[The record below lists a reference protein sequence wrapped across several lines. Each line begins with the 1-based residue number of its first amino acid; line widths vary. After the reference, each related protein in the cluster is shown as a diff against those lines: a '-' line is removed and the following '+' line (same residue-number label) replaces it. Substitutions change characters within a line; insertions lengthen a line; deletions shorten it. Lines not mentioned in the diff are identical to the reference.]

1 MVIETFLSDSQH
13 ARIGWLGPSVPS
25 SSHIKKFLN
34 LVPPNVDVLYE
45 QLVLHD
51 GVLNDVQGKLD
62 LIVSR
67 AVQFAENQKLDG
79 LIFPGAPR
87 EVLNPSLFKAFS
99 ETLKIPVATALRSS
113 AAALKTVSARRVLLL
128 TPFDASLNQLIRDFL
143 SQFDIVATSPSEIL
157 RHYTDAVKMTSD
169 DVIAYARRAIVGQA
183 QVDAI
188 YFQGAVLDPM
198 DCLEQMERE
207 LKLPVVASNPA
218 MNWYMLS
225 KLGLQH
231 PRTGYGK
238 LLSAWPKL
246 PVGY

>member
-1 MVIETFLSDSQH
+1 MTNRSNL
-13 ARIGWLGPSVPS
+13 RIGWLGPSQPS

-34 LVPPNVDVLYE
+34 LVPANVEVRYE
-45 QLVLHD
+45 QLILHD
-51 GVLNDVQGKLD
+51 GVLKDVQGKTE

-67 AVQFAENQKLDG
+67 AAQFAEREKLHG

-87 EVLNPSLFKAFS
+87 EVYNPGLFEAFS
-99 ETLKIPVATALRSS
+99 AALKIPVATALRSS
-113 AAALKTVSARRVLLL
+113 ALALQTFSARRVLLL
-128 TPFDASLNQLIRDFL
+128 TPFDPALNQLIREFL
-143 SQFDIVATSPSEIL
+143 GRFDLDATSPSETL
-157 RHYTDAVKMTSD
+157 PHYTDALKMSAG
-169 DVIAYARRAIVGQA
+169 DVIAYARRAIAEQR

-225 KLGLQH
+225 KLGVKH
-231 PRTGYGK
+231 PLPGFGQ
-238 LLSAWPKL
+238 LLSTWPAF
-246 PVGY
+246 P

>member
-1 MVIETFLSDSQH
+1 MKSASDISESRRV
-13 ARIGWLGPSVPS
+13 RIGWLGPSLPS

-34 LVPPNVDVLYE
+34 LVPASVDVLYE

-62 LIVSR
+62 LIVGR
-67 AVQFAENQKLDG
+67 AVQFADKQELDG

-87 EVLNPSLFKAFS
+87 EVLNATLFGAFS
-99 ETLKIPVATALRSS
+99 AALKIPVATALRSS
-113 AAALKTVSARRVLLL
+113 AAALKAFSAKRILLL
-128 TPFDASLNQLIRDFL
+128 TPFDASLNQLIRNFL
-143 SQFDIVATSPSEIL
+143 GEFDIAAISPSETL
-157 RHYTDAVKMTSD
+157 RHYTDALKMTPD
-169 DVIAYARRAIVGQA
+169 DVIAYARRAMA
-183 QVDAI
+183 QQNKIDAI

-207 LKLPVVASNPA
+207 LNLPVVASNPA

-231 PRTGYGK
+231 PLAGFGK
-238 LLSAWPKL
+238 LLSSWPAL
-246 PVGY
+246 PFG

>member
-1 MVIETFLSDSQH
+1 MSDIQH

-34 LVPPNVDVLYE
+34 LVPANVDVLYE

-51 GVLNDVQGKLD
+51 GVLNDVQGKRD

-67 AVQFAENQKLDG
+67 AVQFADKENLDG

-87 EVLNPSLFKAFS
+87 EVLNPSLFEAFS
-99 ETLKIPVATALRSS
+99 ASLKIPVATALRSS
-113 AAALKTVSARRVLLL
+113 AAALRTFSARRILLL

-143 SQFDIVATSPSEIL
+143 CQFDIVAASPSETL
-157 RHYTDAVKMTSD
+157 RHYTDALKMTPD
-169 DVIAYARRAIVGQA
+169 DVVAYARRAIAEQS

-207 LKLPVVASNPA
+207 LNVPVVASNPA

-225 KLGLQH
+225 KLGLKH
-231 PRTGYGK
+231 PLTGFGK
-238 LLSAWPKL
+238 LLSTWPAL
-246 PVGY
+246 PVQ

>member
-1 MVIETFLSDSQH
+1 MSDNQH

-34 LVPPNVDVLYE
+34 LVPANVDVLYE

-67 AVQFAENQKLDG
+67 AAQFADKQKLDG

-87 EVLNPSLFKAFS
+87 EVLNPSLSTAFS
-99 ETLKIPVATALRSS
+99 AALKIPVATALRSS
-113 AAALKTVSARRVLLL
+113 AAALKTFSARRILLL
-128 TPFDASLNQLIRDFL
+128 TPFDRSLNELIRNFL
-143 SQFDIVATSPSEIL
+143 GEFGLAATSPSETL
-157 RHYTDAVKMTSD
+157 RHYTDAIKMTPD
-169 DVIAYARRAIVGQA
+169 DVIAYARRAIAEQSE
-183 QVDAI
+183 VDAI

-207 LKLPVVASNPA
+207 LNLPVVASNPA

-225 KLGLQH
+225 KLGLKH
-231 PRTGYGK
+231 PLPGFGK
-238 LLSAWPKL
+238 LLSTWPAL
-246 PVGY
+246 PVG

>member
-1 MVIETFLSDSQH
+1 M
-13 ARIGWLGPSVPS
+13 PS

-34 LVPPNVDVLYE
+34 LVPADVDVLYE

-67 AVQFAENQKLDG
+67 AVEFADKQKLDG

-87 EVLNPSLFKAFS
+87 EVLNPALFGAFAAA
-99 ETLKIPVATALRSS
+99 LKIPVATALRSS
-113 AAALKTVSARRVLLL
+113 AAALKTFSARRILLL
-128 TPFDASLNQLIRDFL
+128 TPFDISLNQLIRGFL
-143 SQFDIVATSPSEIL
+143 SQFDIVATSPAETL
-157 RHYTDAVKMTSD
+157 RHYTDALKMTPD
-169 DVIAYARRAIVGQA
+169 DVIAYARRAVAEQS

-207 LKLPVVASNPA
+207 LNLPVVASNPA

-225 KLGLQH
+225 KLGLKH
-231 PRTGYGK
+231 SLPGYGK
-238 LLSAWPKL
+238 LLASWPAL
-246 PVGY
+246 PDD

>member
-1 MVIETFLSDSQH
+1 MSDNQQV
-13 ARIGWLGPSVPS
+13 RIGWLGPSVPS

-34 LVPPNVDVLYE
+34 LVPANVEVLYE

-51 GVLNDVQGKLD
+51 GVLNDVQGKQD

-67 AVQFAENQKLDG
+67 AAQFAQKQKLDG

-87 EVLNPSLFKAFS
+87 EVLNPALFGAFS
-99 ETLKIPVATALRSS
+99 SALKIPVATALRSS
-113 AAALKTVSARRVLLL
+113 AAALKTFSAKRILLL

-143 SQFDIVATSPSEIL
+143 GQFDIVATSPAEIL
-157 RHYTDAVKMTSD
+157 QHYTDALKMTPD
-169 DVIAYARRAIVGQA
+169 DVIAYARRAIAEQS

-207 LKLPVVASNPA
+207 LNLPVVASNPA

-225 KLGLQH
+225 KLGLKH
-231 PRTGYGK
+231 PLTGFGK
-238 LLSAWPKL
+238 LLSTWPAL
-246 PVGY
+246 PVQ